1 MISTN
6 SEGKINYK
14 VVLNAF
20 DTTSWGGSLYNAVFP
35 VDLKTIIRDPNDYKK
50 AYKMTFSF
58 QGVIDANILYTSLYG
73 IHIDMRKNVKVM
85 QSNNNSTNKLY
96 YGILRYDT
104 PVSQTTNRFDTIPS
118 DNDPIYYED
127 IQNITEINIRVIQ
140 SNDTANN
147 NTTYAPAATSNKYI
161 CVINFT
167 EV

>member
-14 VVLNAF
+14 VVLNPY
-20 DTTSWGGSLYNAVFP
+20 DSTSYGGPLYNAVFP
-35 VDLKTIIRDPNDYKK
+35 IDLKTIIRDPNDYKK

-58 QGVIDANILYTSLYG
+58 QGVVDAAILYTELYG

-85 QSNNNSTNKLY
+85 QSNNKSANKLY
-96 YGILRYDT
+96 YGILRYNT
-104 PVSQTTNRFDTIPS
+104 PVTQTTNKFDTVPS

-127 IQNITEINIRVIQ
+127 IQNITEINIRVIKI
-140 SNDTANN
+140 SDNSTFIPTDA
-147 NTTYAPAATSNKYI
+147 SNKYI